1 VKTRNLVPLGDFIEQ
16 IRGVSYKPS
25 EIRTKS
31 EEDYLPILRASNF
44 DEEGLNT
51 KGLIYIHK
59 SRINENQLIKAG
71 DILIASSSGSKE
83 VVGKS
88 IQFKE
93 DFHGSFGAFCKLIR
107 VKQGFATGYVGH
119 FFKSK
124 VYKNAIRKSVQGANI
139 NNLRNEHIDS
149 LQIPRPSI
157 ADQIRIDN
165 ILSRAELLIH
175 QRKESLRLLD
185 EFLKSTFLEMFGDP
199 VKNERNLKQVRLD
212 ALGVW
217 KSGGTPSRANSNYFH
232 GNIPWITSGELNE
245 MYISDS
251 KEKITEE
258 AIENSNADLIMPGS
272 ILLGMYDTAAL
283 KSSINTTI
291 ATCNQAIAY
300 SKLNSDL
307 CNTVFIY
314 FNIQLGRDY
323 FRRQQRGVRQKN
335 MNLSM
340 IKSIKVLLPGL
351 DEQIKFARIVERTQI
366 IKAECL
372 ASLQELKNLHASLSE
387 RAFRDRLT
395 VIDKHLTNAAHQEG
409 MYHRIGR

>member
-199 VKNERNLKQVRLD
+199 VRNEKGW
-212 ALGVW
+212 AKASLGEVVEIRGRVGW
-217 KSGGTPSRANSNYFH
+217 KGYKKTDLR
-232 GNIPWITSGELNE
+232 TSGP
-245 MYISDS
+245 YV
-251 KEKITEE
+251 
-258 AIENSNADLIMPGS
+258 
-272 ILLGMYDTAAL
+272 LG
-283 KSSINTTI
+283 
-291 ATCNQAIAY
+291 AT
-300 SKLNSDL
+300 
-307 CNTVFIY
+307 
-314 FNIQLGRDY
+314 
-323 FRRQQRGVRQKN
+323 
-335 MNLSM
+335 
-340 IKSIKVLLPGL
+340 
-351 DEQIKFARIVERTQI
+351 
-366 IKAECL
+366 
-372 ASLQELKNLHASLSE
+372 
-387 RAFRDRLT
+387 
-395 VIDKHLTNAAHQEG
+395 HLTNNGEIDLSHPVFISREKYEESPEIVIKKNDLLLVQRGNTIGKIGLVTDDLGEATINPCILILRPRKIRPRFLKQYLLNEKVITQLRG
-409 MYHRIGR
+409 MNNASAQPMLTQSDLRDFKICLPHTDLQTQFSSIMEKTEVLSLHYDNSLQQLAQLYSSVCQRAFAGKLSLKQKTTAKVKSKPQT

>member
-199 VKNERNLKQVRLD
+199 VRNEKGFPRGTIRDLVDEVRY
-212 ALGVW
+212 
-217 KSGGTPSRANSNYFH
+217 GTSKPASATGKYPYLRMNN
-232 GNIPWITSGELNE
+232 ITSNGYWDFSSLKFVDLDDLEKE
-245 MYISDS
+245 KYIVNKGDLLFNRTNS
-251 KEKITEE
+251 KELVGKT
-258 AIENSNADLIMPGS
+258 AVFTDDRQMVAAGYLIRVR
-272 ILLGMYDTAAL
+272 
-283 KSSINTTI
+283 TI
-291 ATCNQAIAY
+291 PNKANPWYIWGH
-300 SKLNSDL
+300 LNSDYGKKTL
-307 CNTVFIY
+307 FGICR
-314 FNIQLGRDY
+314 NIVGMANINATEL
-323 FRRQQRGVRQKN
+323 KN
-335 MNLSM
+335 
-340 IKSIKVLLPGL
+340 IKILIPPIDL
-351 DEQIKFARIVERTQI
+351 QNNFAQIVERTEA
-366 IKAECL
+366 IKTKYQE
-372 ASLQELKNLHASLSE
+372 SVQELESLYGSLSQTL
-387 RAFRDRLT
+387 FGKL
-395 VIDKHLTNAAHQEG
+395 
-409 MYHRIGR
+409 

>member
-1 VKTRNLVPLGDFIEQ
+1 MKSATFEEV
-16 IRGVSYKPS
+16 VSDQTSKY
-25 EIRTKS
+25 TKIPK
-31 EEDYLPILRASNF
+31 EEYLPAGKYKIIDQGQQFIGGYTNRKDLINASNLPVIVF
-44 DEEGLNT
+44 GDHT
-51 KGLIYIHK
+51 KIFKFIDFPFTIGADGTKVLSVKRELADTKYVYYFLK
-59 SRINENQLIKAG
+59 SLKLPVAGYSRHFKFLKGKRIPLPQ
-71 DILIASSSGSKE
+71 
-83 VVGKS
+83 
-88 IQFKE
+88 
-93 DFHGSFGAFCKLIR
+93 
-107 VKQGFATGYVGH
+107 
-119 FFKSK
+119 
-124 VYKNAIRKSVQGANI
+124 I
-139 NNLRNEHIDS
+139 N
-149 LQIPRPSI
+149 
-157 ADQIRIDN
+157 DQIHIAN
-165 ILSRAELLIH
+165 VLSRCEELMCK
-175 QRKESLRLLD
+175 RKESLRLLD

-199 VKNERNLKQVRLD
+199 VRNERNLKQVRLD

-387 RAFRDRLT
+387 RAFRGRLT